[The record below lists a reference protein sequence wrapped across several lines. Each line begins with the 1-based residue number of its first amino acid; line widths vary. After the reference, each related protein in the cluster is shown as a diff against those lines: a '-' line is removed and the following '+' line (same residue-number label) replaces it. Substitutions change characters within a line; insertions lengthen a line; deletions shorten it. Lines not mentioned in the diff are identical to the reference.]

1 MLRTTDRGD
10 SVGGNTQCDDP
21 RSLIDFLDGLER
33 DTEPSSSEESSPD
46 DDAVGMIVVA
56 LVEHVIEAADLRAVR
71 RVDEVILCFCESPCK
86 PPSVH
91 RELVPTGGPD

>member
-56 LVEHVIEAADLRAVR
+56 LVEHVIEAADLRAVEDLARQAPLAAR
-71 RVDEVILCFCESPCK
+71 RRLHRDLQPTFVPSDE
-86 PPSVH
+86 
-91 RELVPTGGPD
+91 